1 MQTTWKGRLML
12 RSVKVSVLLALALAA
27 AGALA
32 QAACAFAPAG
42 ANPLRTEGSSE
53 VGPDTQ
59 QQSIVLALAPAD
71 PAALRAFDAQAGHP
85 LLAPGQFAAE
95 FGPSAASVAAVE
107 AWATQ
112 HGLTV
117 ASASP
122 DRLLV
127 RVAGSPDALG
137 SALGVTFE
145 RFRAASGSTYVS
157 SAGTASLPA
166 SLEGDVSAIVGLSS
180 LARAQGYVVQRSSS
194 ETPTVDYPT
203 SYGPKE
209 LWSLYKAPSSQTGS
223 GQQVSVIAAGDVSQ
237 PQKDLAQFESHFG
250 LAKVTWNQIDVG
262 SPSGE
267 TEGDDEWDL
276 DTQYSIGFA
285 PGVSQVNV
293 YDGSSLED
301 AAILETVDRWVTD
314 DSTPQASFSAG
325 ECELLADAAGFQEAL
340 DTVLA
345 EAAAQGQTL
354 FTSSGDTGSQ
364 CPALVGEN
372 GVPLGVPGVNYP
384 ASSPYAIGAGG
395 TTVLAAGS
403 EIGWYAGGGGSSVLE
418 STPAW
423 QQNAGGSF
431 LGVKRGVPDVSIDA
445 DPESGYDVIID
456 GKEEVVGGT
465 SAGAPS
471 WQGIWARAQA
481 AHGGALGF
489 AGPVIYETEPASAFN
504 DITLGDN
511 TLYPCTPGW
520 DYVTGRGTPD
530 IAAFV
535 AGA

>member
-1 MQTTWKGRLML
+1 ML
-12 RSVKVSVLLALALAA
+12 RSVKLFLLATAALLAA
-27 AGALA
+27 AALA
-32 QAACAFAPAG
+32 QAASAFAPAG
-42 ANPLRTEGSSE
+42 AGALRTEGSSE
-53 VGPDTQ
+53 VGSATQ
-59 QQSIVLALAPAD
+59 PQSVILALAPRD
-71 PAALRAFDAQAGHP
+71 PAALRAFDSQARHP
-85 LLAPGQFAAE
+85 SLAAGQFAAE
-95 FGPSAASVAAVE
+95 FGPSAATVAAVE
-107 AWATQ
+107 DWATA

-117 ASASP
+117 AGVSP

-127 RVAGSPDALG
+127 RVSGSASALG
-137 SALGVTFE
+137 SALGVAFE
-145 RFRAASGSTYVS
+145 RFRAAGGSTYVS
-157 SAGTASLPA
+157 STGTASLPA
-166 SLEGDVSAIVGLSS
+166 SLEGAVSAIVGLSS
-180 LARAQGYVVQRSSS
+180 LARAEGYVVHRSAT
-194 ETPTVDYPT
+194 ETPALSYPT

-223 GQQVSVIAAGDVSQ
+223 GQQVAVIAAGDVSQ
-237 PQKDLAQFESHFG
+237 PKADLATFEKKFG
-250 LAKVTWNQIDVG
+250 LPSVTWNQIDVG
-262 SPSGE
+262 KPSKE

-276 DTQYSIGFA
+276 DTQYSTGFA
-285 PGVSQVNV
+285 PGVSQVDV

-301 AAILETVDRWVTD
+301 PAILETIDRWVTD
-314 DSTPQASFSAG
+314 DSTSQASFSAG

-354 FTSSGDTGSQ
+354 FTASGDTGSQ
-364 CPALVGEN
+364 CPALVAEN
-372 GVPLGVPGVNYP
+372 GLPLGVPGVNYP
-384 ASSPYAIGAGG
+384 ASSPYAIGGGG
-395 TTVLAAGS
+395 TTVLAAGT
-403 EIGWYAGGGGSSVLE
+403 EIGWYAGGGGSSAIE

-431 LGVKRGVPDVSIDA
+431 LGVKRGVPDVSLDA

-456 GKEEVVGGT
+456 GNEEVIGGT
-465 SAGAPS
+465 SAVAPS

-489 AGPVIYETEPASAFN
+489 AGPVIYEAEPASAFN
-504 DITLGDN
+504 DIAVGDN